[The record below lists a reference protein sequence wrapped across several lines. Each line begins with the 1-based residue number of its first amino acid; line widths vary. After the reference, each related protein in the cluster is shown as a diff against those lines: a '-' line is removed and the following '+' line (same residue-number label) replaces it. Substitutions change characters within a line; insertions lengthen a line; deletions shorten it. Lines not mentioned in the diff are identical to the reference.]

1 MTQVPFARPALCFAT
16 LAVICLAGPAGC
28 GSEPAAKPAPPPVD
42 VKVIQTREQTVPVVN
57 EYVGRAAAYRSVEVN
72 ARVQGIVERRVFTE
86 GTDVKKGDLLY
97 VIESDTF
104 QKNVDNAQATLRRS
118 QADLA
123 NAIAKEQRL
132 APLLKE
138 DAISRQDYD
147 DALTA
152 VKQQQAAVDSA
163 QAALAAAK
171 IDLGY
176 TQILATESGRIGQT
190 LVPEG
195 RLVGKDGP
203 THMATIDKIDQMY
216 VVFTLAD
223 RDALIL
229 RRAAE
234 AGQITAGVDAGNVR
248 VFLPDGRQYT
258 RGGKLD
264 FTDQQVNP
272 DTGTITLRGVLPNPQ
287 RELLPGMF
295 VRVLLDVGQRPNS
308 VLVPQAAVL
317 KTPTGHNVWVVTK
330 DNKVERRDLVMGPW
344 YKEDWIVEKGL
355 AAGETVIIDGIQK
368 VRAGIEVKTS
378 PYTAPAAKPAAAAP
392 PALEART
399 AAKPAGK

>member
-1 MTQVPFARPALCFAT
+1 MPQAQFAT
-16 LAVICLAGPAGC
+16 TPLRSAAVAALAVMALAGC
-28 GSEPAAKPAPPPVD
+28 KSEPAAKPAPPPVD
-42 VKVIQTREQTVPVVN
+42 VKVIQTRAQTVPVVN

-72 ARVQGIVERRVFTE
+72 ARVQGIVEKRVFTE
-86 GTDVKKGDLLY
+86 GTDVQKGDVLY
-97 VIESDTF
+97 IIESDTF
-104 QKNVDNAQATLRRS
+104 QKAVENAQAALRRA
-118 QADLA
+118 QADLG
-123 NAIAKEQRL
+123 NAVAREQRL
-132 APLLKE
+132 APLVKE
-138 DAISRQDYD
+138 EAISRQDYD

-163 QAALAAAK
+163 QAALSSAS

-176 TQILATESGRIGQT
+176 TRIVANESGRIGQT

-195 RLVGKDGP
+195 RLVGRDGP
-203 THMATIDKIDQMY
+203 THMATIDKIDKMY
-216 VVFTLAD
+216 IVFTLAD
-223 RDALIL
+223 RDALVL

-234 AGQITAGVDAGNVR
+234 AGQITAGADAGNVR

-272 DTGTITLRGVLPNPQ
+272 DTGTITLRGVLPNPE

-308 VLVPQAAVL
+308 ILVPQSAVV
-317 KTPTGHNVWVVTK
+317 KTPTGHLAWVVTK

-344 YKEDWIVEKGL
+344 YKDEWIVEKGIGP
-355 AAGETVIIDGIQK
+355 GETVIVDGIQK
-368 VRAGIEVKTS
+368 VRPGATVTAT
-378 PYTAPAAKPAAAAP
+378 PYTGPEAKPAAP
-392 PALEART
+392 KPLEATT
-399 AAKPAGK
+399 AAKPSGK

>member
-1 MTQVPFARPALCFAT
+1 MTQAPFASRSR
-16 LAVICLAGPAGC
+16 CLAALAAIGLAGLAGC
-28 GSEPAAKPAPPPVD
+28 HSEPAAKPAPPPVD
-42 VKVIQTREQTVPVVN
+42 VKVMVTKSQSVPVVN

-72 ARVQGIVERRVFTE
+72 ARVQGIVEKRVFTE

-104 QKNVDNAQATLRRS
+104 QKNVDNAQATLRRA

-123 NAIAKEQRL
+123 NAVAKEQRL

-147 DALTA
+147 DATTA

-163 QAALAAAK
+163 QAALSAAK

-176 TQILATESGRIGQT
+176 TQIVATESGRIGQT

-234 AGQITAGVDAGNVR
+234 AGQITTGVDAGNVR

-308 VLVPQAAVL
+308 VLVPQAAVV
-317 KTPTGHNVWVVTK
+317 KTPTGHLAWVVTK

-344 YKEDWIVEKGL
+344 YKEDWVVEKGL
-355 AAGETVIIDGIQK
+355 AADETVIVDGVQK
-368 VRAGIEVKTS
+368 VRPGVEVKTS
-378 PYTAPAAKPAAAAP
+378 PYTPPAAKPAP
-392 PALEART
+392 PGALEAKT